1 MSFLKQVSIVAG
13 QMADFEEMVQK
24 VVNTVYVGTFEQQK
38 VVDVMKNQRSPGQL
52 LMLVKDLEK
61 YDEMLAELI
70 NYTSG
75 IRTDLAELS
84 GRVRGTMETSKCFN
98 RKKKANG

>member
-24 VVNTVYVGTFEQQK
+24 VVNTVYVSTTEQQK
-38 VVDVMKNQRSPGQL
+38 VIDVMRNERNPGQL
-52 LMLVKDLEK
+52 NMLVKDLEK
-61 YDEMLAELI
+61 YDEKLAGLI
-70 NYTSG
+70 NFTSG

-84 GRVRGTMETSKCFN
+84 GRVKGAMETSKCFN